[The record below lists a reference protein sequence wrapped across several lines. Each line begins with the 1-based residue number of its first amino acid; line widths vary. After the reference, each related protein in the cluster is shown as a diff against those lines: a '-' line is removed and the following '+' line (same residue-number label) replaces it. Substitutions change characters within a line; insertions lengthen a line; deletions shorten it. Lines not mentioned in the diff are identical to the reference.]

1 MNRVMLGIIM
11 IGAQFAP
18 VVFAQELEEI
28 VVTAQRR
35 EQSLQDVPVAVSAFT
50 GDEIER
56 QHINSAVDY
65 LLLTPNVSYTEDG
78 QFGKRGAGISVRGVN
93 NLVSGENASV
103 PSIGVYLDE
112 FSVAS
117 VPNQF
122 ANPELPDMQRIE
134 VLRGPQG
141 TFFGRNAVGGALNL
155 ITRNPSDDFEG
166 KISLGAETYDNA
178 GDQYSITGV
187 LNVPVSDAFKF
198 RGVVNYEDNSGY
210 VSNICAAGASAAE
223 CPVAAANNFTPNG
236 TADSGHEYV
245 SIRLKGLWE
254 VTDATQ
260 ILGTLIYANEDQG
273 HDENV
278 PSGILDLDSVDTF
291 GIQAGIDPGTGFWP
305 NNRNKLSHD
314 LPERNDLDTLIGIVN
329 VQHTFNDSLTLK
341 WITGVIDS
349 EFDRLFEQDL
359 IGGVDALSRTNKY
372 EGTSASTELRL
383 ESSGDRLDWIA
394 GVMVSKDDQDQDN
407 LVAVS
412 TRPTDTIDGIG
423 LLPPFPTGLGLA
435 YNTKS
440 FEINGIAAFGD
451 LTFHLNDQWDV
462 IVGGRYSHDE
472 VDTDLMS
479 FAIGPGPDSC
489 DPGVDIVCFFQG
501 FVNTPRPA
509 ASGSQ
514 TFDDVAPRAG
524 LTWQASDTVNV
535 YGMISKGYKAGGT
548 SLGNDTNADGQPPIQ
563 VPYNEEILWNY
574 ELGLKT
580 ELLDRRLRLNTAI
593 FYSRWQD
600 MQFEAFRLLT
610 PGDLSS
616 NFEQTINIDE
626 AKATGLEVEFTA
638 LVTEHFSINGAL
650 GILDTEINDPQIVE
664 ITGGYGV
671 TIDGLDLPKAPEL
684 SWNLAGEYRFPIADN
699 DAWVRLEFMHRDGQ
713 YSDIEGLT
721 NQQTLGPSPN
731 QGLSRP
737 VGPGEFPFLS
747 PDFDLVNLRAGW
759 EAERWGFQVYVENL
773 TDEEYYTGT
782 QENFGASGIRL
793 RPHPRIIG
801 GSVNF
806 NF

>member
-1 MNRVMLGIIM
+1 MLGFVVA
-11 IGAQFAP
+11 GAQLAP
-18 VVFAQELEEI
+18 AAFAQVLEEI

-35 EQSLQDVPVAVSAFT
+35 EQSLQDVPIAVTAFS
-50 GDEIER
+50 GEAIER
-56 QHINSAVDY
+56 QNINSAIDY
-65 LLLTPNVSYTEDG
+65 LALTPNVSYTEDG

-122 ANPELPDMQRIE
+122 SNPQLPDMQRIE

-155 ITRNPSDDFEG
+155 ITRNPTDEFEG
-166 KISLGAETYDNA
+166 KIVLGVETYEDA
-178 GDQYSITGV
+178 GEEFSITGV
-187 LNVPVSDAFKF
+187 LNGPVSDAFKL
-198 RGVVNYEDNSGY
+198 RGVVTYEDNSGY
-210 VSNICAAGASAAE
+210 VTNICAAGATAAG
-223 CPVAAANNFTPNG
+223 CPVAVANNFTPNG
-236 TADSGHEYV
+236 TKDSGHEYLSV
-245 SIRLKGLWE
+245 RLKGLWE
-254 VTDATQ
+254 LTDATQ
-260 ILGTLIYANEDQG
+260 IVGTLIYADEDQG

-278 PSGILDLDSVDTF
+278 PSGILDLDTVDTF

-305 NNRNKLSHD
+305 NNQNSLSHD
-314 LPERNDLDTLIGIVN
+314 LPETNVLETVIGILT
-329 VQHTFNDSLTLK
+329 VQHSFSDSLSLK

-349 EFDRLFEQDL
+349 EFNRLFEQDL
-359 IGGVDALSRTNKY
+359 IGGLDALSRTNKY
-372 EGTSASTELRL
+372 DGTSASTELRL
-383 ESSGDRLDWIA
+383 ESTGDRFDWIA
-394 GVMVSKDDQDQDN
+394 GVMVSRDDQNQDN

-412 TRPTDTIDGIG
+412 TRPTDTINGIG

-435 YNTKS
+435 FNNKS
-440 FEINGIAAFGD
+440 FEIDGVAAFAD
-451 LTFHLNDQWDV
+451 LTFHLNDQLDL

-472 VDTDLMS
+472 VNTDLMS

-509 ASGSQ
+509 ANGSQ

-524 LTWQASDTVNV
+524 LSFQATESVNV

-548 SLGNDTNADGQPPIQ
+548 SVGNDTNAAGQPPIS
-563 VPYNEEILWNY
+563 VPYDEEILWNY
-574 ELGLKT
+574 ELGIKA
-580 ELLDRRLRLNTAI
+580 ELLNQRLRLNTAV
-593 FYSRWQD
+593 FYSLWED

-616 NFEQTINIDE
+616 NFEQTINIAE
-626 AKATGLEVEFTA
+626 ATAIGLEVEFQA
-638 LVTEHFSINGAL
+638 LLTENFSITGAL
-650 GILDTEINDPQIVE
+650 GVLDTEIDDPQIVE
-664 ITGGYGV
+664 ITGGYDV
-671 TIDGLDLPKAPEL
+671 TIDGRELPKAPEL
-684 SWNLAGEYRFPIADN
+684 SYNLAGEYRLPVAGN
-699 DAWVRLEFMHRDGQ
+699 DAWLRLEFIHRDGQ

-721 NQQTLGPSPN
+721 NTQTRGPSPN

-747 PDFDLVNLRAGW
+747 PDFDVLNLRGGW

-782 QENFGASGIRL
+782 QENFGASGVRL

-801 GSVNF
+801 GSLNF